1 MLLGPITKCMLGTKC
16 EWNGGLEDWK
26 GNGNNWWKV
35 LFTKS
40 KYSILFKII
49 TNLTNFMHRGQ
60 MDFTFEIISK
70 QMPNPSN
77 HWKIIW
83 DVLDSNFECA

>member
-1 MLLGPITKCMLGTKC
+1 MHVGYNM
-16 EWNGGLEDWK
+16 WM
-26 GNGNNWWKV
+26 GNGNNWRKV

-60 MDFTFEIISK
+60 MDFTFEIIGE

-77 HWKIIW
+77 RLW
-83 DVLDSNFECA
+83 DGDF